1 MLTAFLKADINDQ
14 DVAKAK
20 AFYKT
25 SLLNV
30 AEGTGIVDLLAKQV
44 AADNVISP
52 LLAASA
58 VDAVTTADVKQVSAG
73 IDFMEFRYINVD
85 YSDSAAKWLTS
96 GGSFWYHLQSL
107 ISYQK

>member
-25 SLLNV
+25 SLLNG

-73 IDFMEFRYINVD
+73 IDFMEFRY
-85 YSDSAAKWLTS
+85 
-96 GGSFWYHLQSL
+96 
-107 ISYQK
+107 